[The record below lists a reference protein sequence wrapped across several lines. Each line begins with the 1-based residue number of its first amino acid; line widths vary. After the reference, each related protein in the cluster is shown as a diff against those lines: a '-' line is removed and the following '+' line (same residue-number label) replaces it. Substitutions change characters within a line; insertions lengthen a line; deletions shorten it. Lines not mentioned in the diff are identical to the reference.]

1 MHERLYITKQMA
13 YRNTIS
19 FKTFQFL
26 SRTLVAH
33 LVQIRYT
40 AGTRAHHIKVFEE
53 KHPVRSLETE
63 V

>member
-1 MHERLYITKQMA
+1 MA

-19 FKTFQFL
+19 FKTFQFS